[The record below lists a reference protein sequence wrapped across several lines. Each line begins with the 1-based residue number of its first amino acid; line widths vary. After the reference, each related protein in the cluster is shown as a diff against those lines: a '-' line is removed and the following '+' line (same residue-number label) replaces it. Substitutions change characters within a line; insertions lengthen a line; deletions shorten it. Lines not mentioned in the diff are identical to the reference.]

1 MQGTVR
7 LHHFAQRAVDT
18 KTHTGMPLIRFDMDI
33 AGPVARSLGQQGIEH
48 ADDGRIVC
56 GF

>member
-1 MQGTVR
+1 MQGAIR
-7 LHHFAQRAVDT
+7 LDHFAQRAVDA
-18 KTHTGMPLIRFDMDI
+18 KSHTGMALIRFDMDI
-33 AGPVARSLGQQGIEH
+33 TRPIARSLGQQGIEH